1 MLPSRAMSP
10 FNLFRRPEKT
20 KQAVGRSKQ
29 GWFSNVLGVFSRSNI
44 DEALWDDLEELLISA
59 DTGMP
64 TTTKLL
70 SSLRERAKQEKIKD
84 GAALKAALK
93 QEMAKLLKSGYS
105 GLKPPQQ
112 GATVILVVGVNGVGK
127 TTSIAKLAEYFRSQG
142 QKVVLAAGDTF
153 RAAAIEQLQ
162 TWGQRTGSDVIAH
175 QHGSDPGAVVFDA
188 MNATK
193 NRSAD
198 VLIIDTAGRLH
209 TKFNLMEELKKIR
222 RVIQKVDAMAPH
234 ATLLVIDATTGQN
247 GLVQARTFKEAADI
261 SGIFLTKL
269 DGTAK
274 GGIVLSIAQELGLPI
289 LFIGTGEKMD
299 DIAPFDADDF
309 LDSLF
314 DEKEG

>member
-1 MLPSRAMSP
+1 MSL
-10 FNLFRRPEKT
+10 FNLFKRPEKT
-20 KQAVGRSKQ
+20 KEAVKRSKQ

-44 DEALWDDLEELLISA
+44 DEALWNDLEELLISA

-64 TTTKLL
+64 TTTKLMN
-70 SSLRERAKQEKIKD
+70 SLRERAKQEKIKD
-84 GAALKAALK
+84 GIGLKAALK
-93 QEMAKLLKSGYS
+93 REMAKVLKSGAP
-105 GLKPPQQ
+105 GLTPAPQ
-112 GATVILVVGVNGVGK
+112 GPTAILVVGVNGVGK

-162 TWGQRTGSDVIAH
+162 AWGKRTGSDVIAH

-188 MNATK
+188 MNAAK
-193 NRSAD
+193 SRGAD

-222 RVIQKVDAMAPH
+222 RVIQKVDPTAPH

-247 GLVQARTFKEAADI
+247 GLTQARTFKDAADI

-274 GGIVLSIAQELGLPI
+274 GGIVLSIIQELGLPI
-289 LFIGTGEKMD
+289 MFIGTGEKMD

-314 DEKEG
+314 DEEEG

>member
-1 MLPSRAMSP
+1 MSP
-10 FNLFRRPEKT
+10 FNLFKRPDKT
-20 KQAVGRSKQ
+20 KQAVERSKQ
-29 GWFSNVLGVFSRSNI
+29 GWFSSVLGVFSRSSI
-44 DEALWDDLEELLISA
+44 DESLWEELEELLISA
-59 DTGMP
+59 DTGML

-70 SSLRERAKQEKIKD
+70 ASLRERAKQEKIKD
-84 GAALKAALK
+84 GAVLKTALK
-93 QEMAKLLKSGYS
+93 QEMAKLLKSG
-105 GLKPPQQ
+105 GAQLMPAAQ
-112 GATVILVVGVNGVGK
+112 GTTVILVVGVNGVGK
-127 TTSIAKLAEYFRSQG
+127 TTSIAKLAGYFRSQG
-142 QKVVLAAGDTF
+142 QKVLLAAGDTF

-162 TWGQRTGSDVIAH
+162 AWGQRASSDVIAH
-175 QHGSDPGAVVFDA
+175 QNGSDPGAVVFDA
-188 MNATK
+188 MNAAKT
-193 NRSAD
+193 RGAD

-222 RVIQKVDAMAPH
+222 RVIQKVDAAAPH

-247 GLVQARTFKEAADI
+247 GLAQARTFKEAADI

-274 GGIVLSIAQELGLPI
+274 GGIVLSIAQEMALPI
-289 LFIGTGEKMD
+289 LFIGTGEGMD

>member
-1 MLPSRAMSP
+1 MW
-10 FNLFRRPEKT
+10 NE
-20 KQAVGRSKQ
+20 
-29 GWFSNVLGVFSRSNI
+29 
-44 DEALWDDLEELLISA
+44 LEELLISA

-64 TTTKLL
+64 TTTKLMN
-70 SSLRERAKQEKIKD
+70 SLRERAKQEKIKD
-84 GAALKAALK
+84 GIGLKAALK
-93 QEMAKLLKSGYS
+93 QEMAKVLKSGPV
-105 GLKPPQQ
+105 GLKPAQQ
-112 GATVILVVGVNGVGK
+112 GTTVILVVGVNGVGK

-188 MNATK
+188 MNAAK
-193 NRSAD
+193 SRNAD

-222 RVIQKVDAMAPH
+222 RVIQKVDPTAPH
-234 ATLLVIDATTGQN
+234 GTLLVIDATTGQN
-247 GLVQARTFKEAADI
+247 GLTQARTFKEAADI

-299 DIAPFDADDF
+299 DIAPFDAEDF

>member
-1 MLPSRAMSP
+1 MSP
-10 FNLFRRPEKT
+10 FNLFKRPDKT
-20 KQAVGRSKQ
+20 KQAVELSKQ
-29 GWFSNVLGVFSRSNI
+29 GWFSSVLGVFSRSSI
-44 DEALWDDLEELLISA
+44 DESLWEELEELLISA

-70 SSLRERAKQEKIKD
+70 NSLRERAKQEKIKD
-84 GAALKAALK
+84 GAGLKAALK
-93 QEMAKLLKSGYS
+93 QEMARMLKSG
-105 GLKPPQQ
+105 GVGPKPAPQ
-112 GATVILVVGVNGVGK
+112 GTTVILVVGVNGVGK
-127 TTSIAKLAEYFRSQG
+127 TTSIAKLAEFFRSQG

-162 TWGQRTGSDVIAH
+162 TWGERTKSEVIAH

-188 MNATK
+188 MNAAK
-193 NRSAD
+193 NRGAD

-222 RVIQKVDAMAPH
+222 RVIQKVDAAAPH
-234 ATLLVIDATTGQN
+234 ATVLVIDATTGQN
-247 GLVQARTFKEAADI
+247 GLAQARTFKEAADI

-274 GGIVLSIAQELGLPI
+274 GGIVLSIAQDMALPI